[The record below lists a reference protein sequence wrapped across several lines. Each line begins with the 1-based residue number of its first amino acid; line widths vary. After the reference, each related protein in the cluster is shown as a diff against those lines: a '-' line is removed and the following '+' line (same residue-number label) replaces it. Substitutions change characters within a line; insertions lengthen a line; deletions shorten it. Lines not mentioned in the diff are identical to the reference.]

1 MAKIKG
7 IWVLNSI
14 LTVSEGASGLSQIV
28 NFTSNAIAFDAM
40 ILLGDYASSMKY
52 SNIADTYSVYTHSGG
67 WVNEAFR
74 IVDFG
79 TAEQT
84 VSEEWYAAFTANATQ
99 AGGDVDPPDEAD
111 ELWQIWKST
120 LTGIADAVRSK
131 TGKTNKIPVTSL
143 ETEIKSISGGGGATA
158 PILQEKTATENG
170 EYLPDRGYDGFS
182 KFTVDVKGSGG
193 GGIAISAKTQKCE
206 IRYVS
211 SQMGA
216 ITITATVSVA

>member
-40 ILLGDYASSMKY
+40 MLLGDYASSMKY

-79 TAEQT
+79 SAEQE
-84 VSEEWYAAFTANATQ
+84 VSDAWYTAFTANATQ
-99 AGGDVDPPDEAD
+99 AGGDVDPPDEDGD
-111 ELWQIWKST
+111 ELLAIWKST
-120 LTGIADAVRSK
+120 LTGIADATREK
-131 TGKTNKIPVTSL
+131 TGKSDPMLVS
-143 ETEIKSISGGGGATA
+143 EIAS
-158 PILQEKTATENG
+158 
-170 EYLPDRGYDGFS
+170 
-182 KFTVDVKGSGG
+182 
-193 GGIAISAKTQKCE
+193 E
-206 IRYVS
+206 IRS
-211 SQMGA
+211 IKG
-216 ITITATVSVA
+216 TLPKFDGTVEVV

>member
-40 ILLGDYASSMKY
+40 ILLGDYTSSMKY

-79 TAEQT
+79 SAEQE
-84 VSEEWYAAFTANATQ
+84 VSDAWYTAFTANATQ

-120 LTGIADAVRSK
+120 LAGIADATREK
-131 TGKTNKIPVTSL
+131 TGKSDPMLVS
-143 ETEIKSISGGGGATA
+143 EIAS
-158 PILQEKTATENG
+158 
-170 EYLPDRGYDGFS
+170 
-182 KFTVDVKGSGG
+182 
-193 GGIAISAKTQKCE
+193 E
-206 IRYVS
+206 IRS
-211 SQMGA
+211 IKG
-216 ITITATVSVA
+216 TLPKFDGTVEVV